1 MTFYV
6 LHLPTGDTVE
16 LFNIL
21 DQSQAEE
28 VLTNADFY
36 HKKKGGE
43 FSYTFYNLQG
53 RTSWPGRNYIVRRL
67 NSSVLEIIEKEDEG
81 DT

>member
-6 LHLPTGDTVE
+6 LHLPTGDIVE
-16 LFNIL
+16 LFHVSNL
-21 DQSQAEE
+21 TQASEI
-28 VLTNADFY
+28 VTNADFY

-43 FSYTFYNLQG
+43 FSYTFYKLQG
-53 RTSWPGRNYIVRRL
+53 RAEWAGRNYIVRRL

>member
-36 HKKKGGE
+36 HKKETGE
-43 FSYTFYNLQG
+43 FSYTFFKHQG
-53 RTSWPGRNYIVRRL
+53 RAELAERNYIPRKL
-67 NSSVLEIIEKEDEG
+67 NSFLLAIIEKDD